1 MTQIKPTPVTS
12 LCIEPYKV
20 NEIEP
25 IVIKKDRV
33 YLDCRLKIGIYLDLK
48 ELMGNDFKCVYFDYL
63 NRYCDCGRLF
73 NLNGSVKR
81 KVNKLDG
88 VYSQQYICPRCKNTH
103 IAKPENVPIYH
114 CFEESIQDS
123 VILMYSVEHNSLR
136 HMSEIINIWNRTE
149 PSHQTVK
156 NHINK
161 IKDFLNEF
169 KVDNIFYSGNYGY
182 DEQYIY
188 IDGEKYY
195 IFALIDVDQR
205 VLVDF
210 QINKTIDKK
219 TVENFIRETTKNSPK
234 ISLTTDG
241 RTMYKQIARKL
252 GFKHNLCIFHLMKNF
267 SETFN
272 DEIKKLNLDKIEDM
286 QIFDY
291 GIIIKDL
298 LYSKNYEKALK
309 RLKYLWNEKNNMPE
323 PFQKFLKKLKKNFNS
338 YMGHLKNK
346 KLASTNNAIE
356 NFFGVVFPDKLKKLF
371 KTIDGVEIFLTLHIK
386 RWNERVMNNAVEFGK
401 KYQNFKQAQKLFQ
414 TKTSIM

>member
-1 MTQIKPTPVTS
+1 MTQIKPTPVNS
-12 LCIEPYKV
+12 LFIEPYKV

-25 IVIKKDRV
+25 VVIKKGKL

-48 ELMGNDFKCVYFDYL
+48 ELMGNNLECVYVDNL
-63 NRYCDCGRLF
+63 NRYCDCGKIF
-73 NLNGSVKR
+73 NLNGPVKR

-88 VYSQQYICPRCKNTH
+88 VYSQQYICPRCKKTH

-114 CFEESIQDS
+114 CFEENIQDS

-136 HMSEIINIWNRTE
+136 HMSEIINILNKSE
-149 PSHQTVK
+149 PSHQTIK
-156 NHINK
+156 NYIGK
-161 IKDFLNEF
+161 IQDFLNEF
-169 KVDNIFYSGNYGY
+169 KVDNIVYSGNYGY

-188 IDGEKYY
+188 INGEKYY
-195 IFALIDVDQR
+195 IFALIDIDQR

-210 QINKTIDKK
+210 QINKTLDKK
-219 TVENFIRETTKNSPK
+219 SVEKFIRETTKNHPR

-241 RTMYKQIARKL
+241 KTMYKCIARKL

-267 SETFN
+267 SKTFN
-272 DEIKKLNLDKIEDM
+272 DEIKKLNFDKSEDM

-298 LYSKNYEKALK
+298 LYSKNYERAKK

-323 PFQKFLKKLKKNFNS
+323 SFQKFLKKLKKNFNS

-346 KLASTNNAIE
+346 KLTSTNNVIE

-371 KTIDGVEIFLTLHIK
+371 KTINGVKTFVTLHVK
-386 RWNERVMNNAVEFGK
+386 RWNERIINNAVEFGK
-401 KYQNFKQAQKLFQ
+401 KYQIFKQTQNLFQ
-414 TKTSIM
+414 TKMPIM